1 MECQTYMLTACFQMP
16 QPLSMRGAPYEP
28 CSGCT
33 GSHDP
38 CTVSPLSSA
47 VQVAST
53 TTCIKIG
60 LTLQAVVAFP
70 GNVHILLGLSQQ

>member
-1 MECQTYMLTACFQMP
+1 MLTACFQML
-16 QPLSMRGAPYEP
+16 QPLSARGAPYEP

-47 VQVAST
+47 GQVAS
-53 TTCIKIG
+53 CIKFG
-60 LTLQAVVAFP
+60 LTLQAVFAFP
-70 GNVHILLGLSQQ
+70 GNVHIYTRPEPAVTTC

>member
-1 MECQTYMLTACFQMP
+1 MLTACFQMP
-16 QPLSMRGAPYEP
+16 QPLSARGAPYEP

-53 TTCIKIG
+53 TACIV
-60 LTLQAVVAFP
+60 LTLQAVFAFP